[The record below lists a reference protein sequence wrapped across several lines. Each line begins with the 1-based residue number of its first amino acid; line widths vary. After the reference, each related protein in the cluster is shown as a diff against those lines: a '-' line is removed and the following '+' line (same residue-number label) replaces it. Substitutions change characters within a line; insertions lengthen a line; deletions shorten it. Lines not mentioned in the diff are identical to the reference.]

1 MNKSIAKH
9 LIEKIQGRL
18 DESQQIAKES
28 KRNLRAL
35 GKIPE
40 EINHEKITYIVC
52 LRSLW
57 RDHGEKDSQAT
68 NKDLNVAIR
77 EAVAGFIQVNHRTD
91 VQANW
96 IVWVEVNG
104 SAYKYILPRKYY
116 LAAANR
122 VLRKNG
128 KHQSPLQKEKRT

>member
-9 LIEKIQGRL
+9 LIEKIQNRL
-18 DESQQIAKES
+18 DESQQITKES
-28 KRNLRAL
+28 KKNLRAL
-35 GKIPE
+35 GKVPE
-40 EINHEKITYIVC
+40 EFNHDKTSYIVC

-57 RDHGEKDSQAT
+57 SDHGEKDHQAT

-77 EAVAGFIQVNHRTD
+77 EAVAGFMKTNHRKD

-96 IVWVEVNG
+96 TVWVEIDG
-104 SAYKYILPRKYY
+104 STYRYILPRKYY

-122 VLRKNG
+122 VLKKNG
-128 KHQSPLQKEKRT
+128 EYQTLLQKEKRT